1 MLKAHASASGLG
13 LVIQGNKC
21 VVLIRHNKLLINL
34 ISFIN
39 QHMKRDAIAG
49 IRMAMSVLRYVY

>member
-13 LVIQGNKC
+13 LVIGNKC
-21 VVLIRHNKLLINL
+21 VVLVRHNKLLINL

-49 IRMAMSVLRYVY
+49 IRMAMSILRYVY